1 MLCDRNDGQT
11 EGRPVSST
19 RISSSEDPC
28 SSSCA
33 VKEQEQIHLGSSS
46 SKSVKKALFLS
57 YTLMIVLPQTFQWKI
72 FCHMMPPS
80 QMC

>member
-33 VKEQEQIHLGSSS
+33 VKEQEQIHLGIG
-46 SKSVKKALFLS
+46 KKALLLS